1 MLGRRS
7 IDFFDEARRLT
18 HVCERLQ
25 RDYGTMPNAALISN
39 ELVELV
45 KMHLLK
51 REQEGGQWVYMIY
64 PGAKERVKTKE
75 IEA

>member
-1 MLGRRS
+1 
-7 IDFFDEARRLT
+7 
-18 HVCERLQ
+18 
-25 RDYGTMPNAALISN
+25 MPNAALISN

-64 PGAKERVKTKE
+64 PSAKERVKTKE